1 MRKGRK
7 STKGMVINPDAKA
20 GPGIGAANADM
31 VEYTPPMVL
40 DDLQKVRH
48 RIRKATYK
56 GRPLSEL
63 ARVFTVDSLTVFA
76 ECLYD
81 EAANRYE
88 RMAAAK
94 ELLDRGWGKA
104 SQVIAGDK
112 DRPLEVNH
120 SGVDPV
126 EALLT
131 HIAQVRE
138 RAGGG

>member
-7 STKGMVINPDAKA
+7 STKGMVVKDDVQS
-20 GPGIGAANADM
+20 GPGIGAPNADM

-40 DDLQKVRH
+40 DDLQKIKT

-56 GRPLSEL
+56 GRQLSEL

-81 EAANRYE
+81 ETANRYE

-104 SQVIAGDK
+104 SQVIAGDGDK
-112 DRPLEVNH
+112 PISISIKWE
-120 SGVDPV
+120 G
-126 EALLT
+126 E
-131 HIAQVRE
+131 
-138 RAGGG
+138 G